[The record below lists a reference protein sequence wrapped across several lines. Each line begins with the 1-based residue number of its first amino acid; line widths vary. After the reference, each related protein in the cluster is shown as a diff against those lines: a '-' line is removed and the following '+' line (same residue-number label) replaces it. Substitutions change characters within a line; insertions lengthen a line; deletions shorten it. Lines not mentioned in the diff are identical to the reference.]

1 MLPGNYAEIQSAL
14 TEEHSL
20 ADAAEAHGTLAG
32 SLCSVSEYRF
42 VDWLC
47 DILPEGKARP
57 SSAALLRDL
66 YRSTSDALFA
76 PDMGF
81 DLLLPEDDQSII
93 ERAGALGLWCQG
105 FLYGLGLGV
114 LRDTSRMPDEL
125 SGIVEDITEIGRA
138 AVDTSQSEESNEAAY
153 AELVEF
159 LRVSVQVEFEELA
172 PRRETSA
179 SSPSPGAPF
188 H

>member
-1 MLPGNYAEIQSAL
+1 MLPGNYAEIQNAL
-14 TEEHSL
+14 TGEHSL
-20 ADAAEAHGTLAG
+20 ADAAEAHGTLTG
-32 SLCSVSEYRF
+32 SLCSVSDYRF
-42 VDWLC
+42 EDWLG
-47 DILPEGKARP
+47 DILPDGKARP
-57 SSAALLRDL
+57 PEAALLREL
-66 YRSTSDALFA
+66 YRSTADALVG

-81 DLLLPEDDQSII
+81 DLLLPQDDQSLI

-114 LRDTSRMPDEL
+114 LRDTARMPDEL
-125 SGIVEDITEIGRA
+125 SEIVADITEIGRA

-159 LRVSVQVEFEELA
+159 LRVSVQVVFEQLA
-172 PRRETSA
+172 PRRARTA
-179 SSPSPGAPF
+179 SSPSPGASF

>member
-1 MLPGNYAEIQSAL
+1 MLPENYADIQSAL

-20 ADAAEAHGTLAG
+20 ADAAEAHGTLSG
-32 SLCSVSEYRF
+32 SLCSVSDYRF
-42 VDWLC
+42 EDWLG

-57 SSAALLRDL
+57 PSAALLREL
-66 YRSTSDALFA
+66 YRSTAEALFA

-81 DLLLPEDDQSII
+81 DLLLPADDQSII
-93 ERAGALGLWCQG
+93 ERAAALGLWCQG

-125 SGIVEDITEIGRA
+125 SEIVEDITEIGRA
-138 AVDTSQSEESNEAAY
+138 AVDTDQSEESNEAAY

-159 LRVSVQVEFEELA
+159 LRVSVQVVFEELA
-172 PRRETSA
+172 PLRESSA
-179 SSPSPGAPF
+179 APLLPGASF

>member
-20 ADAAEAHGTLAG
+20 ADAAEAHGTLTG
-32 SLCSVSEYRF
+32 SLCSVSDYRF
-42 VDWLC
+42 EYWLC
-47 DILPEGKARP
+47 DILPEGKARA
-57 SSAALLRDL
+57 SGAALLRDL

-81 DLLLPEDDQSII
+81 QPLLPEDGQSII
-93 ERAGALGLWCQG
+93 ERAAALGRWCHG
-105 FLYGLGLGV
+105 FLYGLGLGA
-114 LRDTSRMPDEL
+114 LRDAQRMPDAL
-125 SGIVEDITEIGRA
+125 SEIVEDITEIGRA
-138 AVDTSQSEESNEAAY
+138 VVDTGQSEESNEAAY

-159 LRVSVQVEFEELA
+159 LRVSVQVVFEELA
-172 PRRETSA
+172 PLRETSA
-179 SSPSPGAPF
+179 SSLSSGASF

>member
-1 MLPGNYAEIQSAL
+1 MLPGNYAEIQCAL

-42 VDWLC
+42 EDWLC

-57 SSAALLRDL
+57 PSAALLRGL
-66 YRSTSDALFA
+66 YRSTADALFA

-138 AVDTSQSEESNEAAY
+138 SVDTSQSEESNEAAY

-159 LRVSVQVEFEELA
+159 LRVSVQVVFEELA
-172 PRRETSA
+172 PLRETSA

>member
-1 MLPGNYAEIQSAL
+1 MLPGNYAEIQCAL

-42 VDWLC
+42 EDWLC

-57 SSAALLRDL
+57 PSAALLRGL
-66 YRSTSDALFA
+66 YRSTADALFA

-114 LRDTSRMPDEL
+114 LRDTSHMPDEL
-125 SGIVEDITEIGRA
+125 SGIVDDITEIGRA
-138 AVDTSQSEESNEAAY
+138 SVDTSQSEESNEAAY

-159 LRVSVQVEFEELA
+159 LRVSVQVVFEELA
-172 PRRETSA
+172 PLRETSA

>member
-42 VDWLC
+42 EDWLC

-57 SSAALLRDL
+57 PSAALLRGL
-66 YRSTSDALFA
+66 YRSTADALFA

-159 LRVSVQVEFEELA
+159 LRVSVQVVFEELA